1 MFATQFLRRLPETVR
16 PLLPEPLRAFQ
27 AQPRGGLLKLWYG
40 RDAQIHFEVWAHE
53 RTQQLELGLHFEAQ
67 PERNEWLRR
76 QFCARLIELKSD
88 LGNAVEVEAWD
99 RGWAR
104 LYETHPLHPL
114 NEARIPAFA
123 ARAARFIAVVQPMYE
138 EILREAELPK
148 AR

>member
-1 MFATQFLRRLPETVR
+1 MLSNEFLRRLPAAVR

-40 RDAQIHFEVWAHE
+40 RDAQIHFEIWVHE
-53 RTQQLELGLHFEAQ
+53 RTDQLELGLHFEAQ
-67 PERNEWLRR
+67 PQRNEWLRR
-76 QFCARLIELKSD
+76 QFCARLIELKWE
-88 LGNAVEVEAWD
+88 LGNAVEVEPWD

-104 LYETHPLHPL
+104 LYETHPLRPL
-114 NEARIPAFA
+114 NEARLDTFA

-138 EILREAELPK
+138 EILAQADLSK